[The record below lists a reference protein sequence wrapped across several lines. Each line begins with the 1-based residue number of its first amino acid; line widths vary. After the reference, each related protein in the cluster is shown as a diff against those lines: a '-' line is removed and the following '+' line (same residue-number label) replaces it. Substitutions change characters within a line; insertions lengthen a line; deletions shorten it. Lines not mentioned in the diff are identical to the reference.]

1 MILYYYLLDLTVQYR
16 VIVIIY
22 SSILMCA
29 DKISLCDTIKCY
41 FVTEKCLKARQ
52 QKTDDH
58 L

>member
-1 MILYYYLLDLTVQYR
+1 MILYYCLLDLTVQR

>member
-1 MILYYYLLDLTVQYR
+1 MILYYCLLDLTVQYR
-16 VIVIIY
+16 EIVIIY
-22 SSILMCA
+22 SILMCA